1 MRQYIYETVNS
12 IGKVSLTRDLR
23 VFSHVLATRHFIVE
37 AYMFS
42 SVLFDLLL
50 ALMALL
56 MGYNLFLV
64 GYGFFV
70 YRPQAQTRRL
80 QELVSWTKNR
90 RNRTKTSPESLKQSN
105 VCATILFALA
115 AEGKKISD
123 CHLPDEAS
131 SIPYKSAR
139 I

>member
-1 MRQYIYETVNS
+1 MVQSRLFPMRQYTYETVNS

-23 VFSHVLATRHFIVE
+23 AFSHVLATRHFIVE
-37 AYMFS
+37 ACMFS
-42 SVLFDLLL
+42 SVFFDFLL

-64 GYGFFV
+64 GSGFFV

-90 RNRTKTSPESLKQSN
+90 RNRTKTSPES
-105 VCATILFALA
+105 
-115 AEGKKISD
+115 
-123 CHLPDEAS
+123 
-131 SIPYKSAR
+131 
-139 I
+139 

>member
-1 MRQYIYETVNS
+1 MVQSRLFPMRQYTYETVNS
-12 IGKVSLTRDLR
+12 IGKVSLTKDLR

-70 YRPQAQTRRL
+70 YRPQTRRL

-90 RNRTKTSPESLKQSN
+90 RNRTKTSPES
-105 VCATILFALA
+105 
-115 AEGKKISD
+115 
-123 CHLPDEAS
+123 
-131 SIPYKSAR
+131 
-139 I
+139 